1 MSKTIAWIED
11 DVDIIG
17 PVVRPLERAG
27 YKVIRLRTAK
37 EVFDNIQK
45 LHDADLILLDMLL
58 PDGGVDI
65 ELSRYTGLDIF
76 RELLENHDLQTPVI
90 ALTVV
95 AREEVRKNLRLLGVA
110 DIIRK
115 PVRPSELKE
124 RIDQVL
130 EMEPFPL
137 DMPELLSNRTR
148 DRVFPAPR
156 QGRDQ
161 RSSADDPEHV
171 KTAQGVDRSEAST
184 RTNDRI
190 VVSRYHRIMGLPVA
204 GAVGIF

>member
-1 MSKTIAWIED
+1 MSKTIIWIED

-27 YKVIRLRTAK
+27 FNIVRLRTAK
-37 EVFDNIQK
+37 EVFDNVQK

-76 RELLENHDLQTPVI
+76 RVLKEEHDLETPVV

-124 RIDQVL
+124 RIEQAL
-130 EMEPFPL
+130 I
-137 DMPELLSNRTR
+137 
-148 DRVFPAPR
+148 
-156 QGRDQ
+156 Q
-161 RSSADDPEHV
+161 
-171 KTAQGVDRSEAST
+171 
-184 RTNDRI
+184 
-190 VVSRYHRIMGLPVA
+190 
-204 GAVGIF
+204 

>member
-1 MSKTIAWIED
+1 MSKTIIWIED

-27 YKVIRLRTAK
+27 FKIVRLRTAK
-37 EVFDNIQK
+37 EVFDNVQK

-58 PDGGVDI
+58 PDGGVEF

-76 RELLENHDLQTPVI
+76 RVLKEEHDLETPVV

-95 AREEVRKNLRLLGVA
+95 AREEVRKNLRLLGVI

-124 RIDQVL
+124 RIEQAL
-130 EMEPFPL
+130 
-137 DMPELLSNRTR
+137 N
-148 DRVFPAPR
+148 
-156 QGRDQ
+156 Q
-161 RSSADDPEHV
+161 
-171 KTAQGVDRSEAST
+171 
-184 RTNDRI
+184 
-190 VVSRYHRIMGLPVA
+190 
-204 GAVGIF
+204 